1 MPSFR
6 DTVPSTRSA
15 ADAFAYLAAFEG
27 VAEWDPSIE
36 SAVRVDDG
44 PVRVGS
50 AFDVVV
56 RMGSGPLALRYV
68 VTRLEPPRVIELE
81 ASAAR
86 FDIRDTIV
94 VEPAGAG
101 AAVTYDTTL
110 AMKGLWRLAAPL
122 VQRSLDRLAA
132 EAMVGLRRR
141 LASG

>member
-6 DTVPSTRSA
+6 DTVPSARSA
-15 ADAFAYLAAFEG
+15 AETFAYLAAFEG

-68 VTRLEPPRVIELE
+68 VTRLEPPRAIELAA
-81 ASAAR
+81 ASPR

-94 VEPAGAG
+94 VEPAGEG
-101 AAVTYDTTL
+101 ATVAYETAL
-110 AMKGLWRLAAPL
+110 AMKGVWRLAAPL

-132 EAMVGLRRR
+132 EAMTGLRLR
-141 LASG
+141 LADG

>member
-6 DTVPSTRSA
+6 DTVPSART
-15 ADAFAYLAAFEG
+15 ADDTFAYLAAFDG
-27 VAEWDPSIE
+27 VAEWDTSIE

-68 VTRLEPPRVIELE
+68 VTRLEPPRAIELE
-81 ASAAR
+81 ARSAR

-94 VEPAGAG
+94 VEPGG
-101 AAVTYDTTL
+101 DGSTVTYETAL